1 MMWIECK
8 VCHWRTI
15 FNSKNI
21 ERIDLEETN
30 VIIGLSSGV
39 YTIYCNNEDHALA
52 VFQGFTLALNG
63 LDFVSEDEYIKPLMQ
78 SKNESMYQYM
88 KFKEALNER
97 K

>member
-1 MMWIECK
+1 MWIETKIGC
-8 VCHWRTI
+8 WRTI

-21 ERIDLEETN
+21 ERIEVEESN
-30 VIIGLSSGV
+30 VIIGMNSGI
-39 YTIYCNNEDHALA
+39 YTIYCNNEEHALA
-52 VFQGFTLALNG
+52 VFQGFSFALNG
-63 LDFVSEDEYIKPLMQ
+63 LDFVSEEEYVKPLMQ